1 MESLINGLKW
11 ILDNWASIIVV
22 ITLIL
27 SIYAKVMAFIDDW
40 KTRTAEEKATA
51 EKAAFNK
58 AVEVAKKAVKDYI
71 LIFVSQAETEW
82 EDANGKF
89 GKTKRAQVIAKVYET
104 YPVLEEVED
113 KEALLKYIDEL
124 IDEALETIK
133 EELGE

>member
-1 MESLINGLKW
+1 MESLINALKW

-27 SIYAKVMAFIDDW
+27 SIYARVMAFIDDW
-40 KTRTAEEKATA
+40 KTRTAEEKAAA
-51 EKAAFNK
+51 EKAALDK
-58 AVEVAKKAVKDYI
+58 AIELAKKAVKDYI
-71 LIFVSQAETEW
+71 LIFVSQAETDW

-113 KEALLKYIDEL
+113 KEALLNYIDEL